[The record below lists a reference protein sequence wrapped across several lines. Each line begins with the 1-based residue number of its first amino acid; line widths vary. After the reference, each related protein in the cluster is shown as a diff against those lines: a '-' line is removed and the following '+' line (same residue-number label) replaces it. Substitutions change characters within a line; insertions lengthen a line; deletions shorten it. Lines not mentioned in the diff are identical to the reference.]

1 MVRAVEAILPLPG
14 VLVSFALRSI
24 VLVSSLL
31 LCACPNPVKES
42 CASQAD
48 CASGLVCVS
57 QDCVVPTATDAGVD
71 AGTPSVTGAWNLVVK
86 ANYNGNAALRSYH
99 PVVASEEDGGVIVFA
114 TPFCR
119 LYATRT
125 ADSVALR
132 ANQSC
137 TVPTGTA
144 LSIDQETTIGS
155 GTFGARVEVTAPYC
169 YTIWLSSSTS
179 VPFSGTTYRF
189 VGDGGVSENGD
200 PVAACNQPGA
210 QNNAGLQFDLSR

>member
-1 MVRAVEAILPLPG
+1 M
-14 VLVSFALRSI
+14 

-31 LCACPNPVKES
+31 LCACPGPVKDS
-42 CASQAD
+42 CASQTD
-48 CASGLVCVS
+48 CASGSVCVS
-57 QDCVVPTATDAGVD
+57 QTCVVSAAIDAGTDAGM
-71 AGTPSVTGAWNLVVK
+71 PSVTGAWNLVVK

-114 TPFCR
+114 TSFCR

-125 ADSVALR
+125 GDSVTLR

-144 LSIDQETTIGS
+144 LSIDQETSIGS
-155 GTFGARVEVTAPYC
+155 GTFGARTAANAPYC

-179 VPFSGTTYRF
+179 GPFSATTYRF

-200 PVAACNQPGA
+200 PQVACNQPGA
-210 QNNAGLQFDLSR
+210 QDNAGLQFDLSR